1 MLIVA
6 GKIPVNPDKIEEAK
20 AVATVMA
27 KATQQ
32 EEGCIE
38 YHFYS
43 NVEDPGTFL
52 VFEKWESEEAL
63 KAHFETPHMAEFR
76 SKLPGLVAGPGDV
89 WRYEVSKSWKL

>member
-6 GKIPVNPDKIEEAK
+6 GKIPIQPEKREEAM

-27 KATQQ
+27 KATQA
-32 EEGCIE
+32 EKGCIE

-43 NVEDPGTFL
+43 NVEDPNTFL
-52 VFEKWESEEAL
+52 VFEKWESGEAL

-76 SKLPGLVAGPGDV
+76 SKLPNLVAGPGDV
-89 WRYEVSKSWKL
+89 WRYEVSDSAKL

>member
-6 GKIPVNPDKIEEAK
+6 GKIPIQPEKRAEAM
-20 AVATVMA
+20 AVTTIMA
-27 KATQQ
+27 KATQA

-43 NVEDPGTFL
+43 NVEDPNTFL
-52 VFEKWESEEAL
+52 VFEKWETADAL

-76 SKLPGLVAGPGDV
+76 SKMPNLAAGPSDV
-89 WRYEVSKSWKL
+89 WQYEVSNSSKI